1 MAIKKPAFI
10 RLDGETYLPSLLTHT
25 PDSALEIKSNLGSNN
40 EEVEK
45 RIKHLPIYE
54 TESDYGRNFIRC
66 SQVARAILKFVA
78 MFRSVQKLQIER
90 QAMLFPDVFTTTNS
104 RKIDDGIN
112 QLLAKDFIH
121 PRQYFNEYK
130 EKWLP
135 FYTLTQSGYY
145 AMKYFEQVEKNYYPP
160 RRFKEDPPS
169 QHERFWQLTD
179 LYQAVRGNEKFR
191 GFTHFF
197 NGFKQAKIPICFCAI
212 ALEVS
217 PGNVLNFIVYPV
229 VDTDYPLFLEKK
241 LLYWSNLIESGNS
254 ERPIEKLA
262 GKINIFTIYVN
273 NKLKAEYLLEQL
285 RLEQYDFH
293 IIFIIGE
300 ELSTKG
306 ISNAFYEVELEEG
319 ETKGNLNFIDAI
331 NL

>member
-1 MAIKKPAFI
+1 MATKKPAFI

-25 PDSALEIKSNLGSNN
+25 PDTTLKIKSNLGSNSD
-40 EEVEK
+40 EVEK
-45 RIKHLPIYE
+45 RIKHLPVYE
-54 TESDYGRNFIRC
+54 TEADYGRNFIRC
-66 SQVARAILKFVA
+66 SQVARAVLKFVA

-104 RKIDDGIN
+104 RKIEDGIN

-121 PRQYFNEYK
+121 PRQYYHEYK

-135 FYTLTQSGYY
+135 FYTLTQNGYY
-145 AMKYFEQVEKNYYPP
+145 AMKYFEQVEMNYYPP

-169 QHERFWQLTD
+169 QHERFWQLVD
-179 LYQAVRGNEKFR
+179 LYQAVRGNDNFK

-197 NGFKQAKIPICFCAI
+197 NGFKSTKIPISFCVL

-217 PGNVLNFIVYPV
+217 PSNVLNFIVYPV
-229 VDTDYPLFLEKK
+229 VDSDFPVYLEKK
-241 LLYWSNLIESGNS
+241 LLYWSNLIDLGNS
-254 ERPIEKLA
+254 ERRIEKLG
-262 GKINIFTIYVN
+262 GKINVFTIYVN
-273 NKLKAEYLLEQL
+273 TKEKARYLIENL

-306 ISNAFYEVELEEG
+306 ISNAFYDIEIEET
-319 ETKGNLNFIDAI
+319 EKGGTLHFIDAI